1 MIVLKEIFRDLPE
14 RGGVGATVCQNSMP
28 DNSTIG
34 KDIYIYIY
42 IFINL
47 LTDLIDILVLI

>member
-14 RGGVGATVCQNSMP
+14 GGGVGATVCQNSMP

-34 KDIYIYIY
+34 KDIYIYI
-42 IFINL
+42 FINL